1 MSISINNSS
10 NSEARWLEQ
19 LREGDESAFT
29 EIYQHFWSSLYAVTY
44 NHVRDRAVAEE
55 LVQDLFANLWLK
67 RANLSIHTS
76 LRGYLFTAIRNQIYD
91 YIDKQTVRQRVHS
104 HLYHT
109 KQEAVYDTE
118 ESVNFNELTNDLS
131 AAMERLPPTARTVFY
146 LSRYQY
152 LSTQE
157 IAQRLQLSPK
167 TVEYHLTQALRL
179 LRVQLKDYILLA
191 LIFFNCD
198 LS

>member
-1 MSISINNSS
+1 MSINNVSK
-10 NSEARWLEQ
+10 SEVRWLEQ
-19 LREGDESAFT
+19 LQEGDESAFT
-29 EIYQHFWSSLYAVTY
+29 EIYQHFWSSMYAVTY

-67 RANLSIHTS
+67 RSSLSIHSS

-104 HLYHT
+104 QLYHT
-109 KQEAVYDTE
+109 KQEAVYNTE
-118 ESVNFNELTNDLS
+118 ESVNFNELTNELS
-131 AAMERLPPTARTVFY
+131 TAIERLPLTARTVFY

-157 IAQRLQLSPK
+157 IGQRLNLSPK

-179 LRVQLKDYILLA
+179 LRVQLKDYMLLA
-191 LIFFNCD
+191 LLIALWD
-198 LS
+198 L